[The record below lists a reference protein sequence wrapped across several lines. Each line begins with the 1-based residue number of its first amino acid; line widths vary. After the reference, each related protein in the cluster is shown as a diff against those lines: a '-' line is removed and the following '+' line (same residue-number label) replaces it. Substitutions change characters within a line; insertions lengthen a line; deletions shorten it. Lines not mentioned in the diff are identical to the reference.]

1 MFQVHPLGMV
11 ALTTVL
17 LCWCLSVLLF
27 RTGLPGSVG
36 RRLAVLLLLEGMTLG
51 SSTSGMGYWFV
62 SLDAT
67 LSQHPWLNRLLT
79 VVHFSGDSAMLAL
92 YPPFL
97 AMALQTRLTRPFG
110 NLQVQAVLAVA
121 AATLCALAIFA
132 PPRFGEAILYLAMAS
147 VFFFALAASINAWY
161 LSTGTGRTRALIFA
175 LAFGFR
181 DVCWTFVYSAALLPI
196 WFVGLVTPQRLGVPF
211 WDLHSLVYI
220 CGTLVAVPLIAY
232 GILRTQLFDIDL
244 RIRWTIKQTT
254 VAAAL
259 VSVVFLVS
267 EGVSQFL
274 SAELGNVA
282 GLLAAAV
289 VMFFLAPLQRFAER
303 VASAAMPST
312 ENTPEYATFR
322 KMLVY
327 QTAVVE
333 ARGGGGISAKE
344 RSLLN
349 KLRDSLGISASDAA
363 AIERELER
371 AAENPEGTG
380 LRDGTAQA

>member
-1 MFQVHPLGMV
+1 MFQVHPLAIL

-17 LCWCLSVLLF
+17 LCWGLSALLF
-27 RTGLPGSVG
+27 RTGMPGSVG
-36 RRLAVLLLLEGMTLG
+36 RRLAVLLFLEGLTLG
-51 SSTSGMGYWFV
+51 SSNAGISYWFASPEAV
-62 SLDAT
+62 FA
-67 LSQHPWLNRLLT
+67 QHPWLDRLLS
-79 VVHFSGDSAMLAL
+79 VVHFFGDTAMLAL

-97 AMALQTRLTRPFG
+97 AMALRTKLVRPFA
-110 NLQVQAVLAVA
+110 NPRVQVLLAVA
-121 AATLCALAIFA
+121 AAILFALALFA
-132 PPRFGEAILYLAMAS
+132 PPRFGEAVLYVAMAS
-147 VFFFALAASINAWY
+147 LFLFALAASINAWY
-161 LSTGTGRTRALIFA
+161 LSAGLARTRARIFA
-175 LAFGFR
+175 FAFGFR
-181 DVCWTFVYSAALLPI
+181 DICWTFVYAAALVPI
-196 WFVGLVTPQRLGVPF
+196 WFIGLVTPQMSGTPF

-259 VSVVFLVS
+259 LTVVFLVS
-267 EGVSQFL
+267 EGASAFL

-303 VASAAMPST
+303 VASTAMPNT

-322 KMLVY
+322 KMQVY
-327 QTAVVE
+327 ETAVAE
-333 ARGGGGISAKE
+333 ALHGGGISAKE

-349 KLRDSLGISASDAA
+349 RLRESFGISECDAA
-363 AIERELER
+363 AIERELETR
-371 AAENPEGTG
+371 SN
-380 LRDGTAQA
+380 GTANVQAA

>member
-1 MFQVHPLGMV
+1 MFQVHPLAIL

-17 LCWCLSVLLF
+17 LCWGLSALLF
-27 RTGLPGSVG
+27 RTGMPGSVG
-36 RRLAVLLLLEGMTLG
+36 RRLAVLLFLEGLTLG
-51 SSTSGMGYWFV
+51 SSGAGVQYWFV
-62 SLDAT
+62 SPEAVFA
-67 LSQHPWLNRLLT
+67 QHPWLSWLLGG
-79 VVHFSGDSAMLAL
+79 VHFFGDTAMLAL

-97 AMALQTRLTRPFG
+97 AMALRTKLVRPFA
-110 NLQVQAVLAVA
+110 NPRVQGLLAVA
-121 AATLCALAIFA
+121 AATLFALTLFA
-132 PPRFGEAILYLAMAS
+132 PPRFGEAVLYVAMAS
-147 VFFFALAASINAWY
+147 LFLFALVASINAWY
-161 LSTGTGRTRALIFA
+161 LSAGLARTRARIFA
-175 LAFGFR
+175 FAFGFR
-181 DVCWTFVYSAALLPI
+181 DICWTFVYAAALVPI
-196 WFVGLVTPQRLGVPF
+196 WFIGLVTPQMSGTPF

-259 VSVVFLVS
+259 LTVVFLVS
-267 EGVSQFL
+267 EGASAFL

-303 VASAAMPST
+303 VASTAMPNT
-312 ENTPEYATFR
+312 ENTPEYAAFR
-322 KMLVY
+322 KMQVY
-327 QTAVVE
+327 ETSVAE

-349 KLRDSLGISASDAA
+349 TLRESLGISEYDAA
-363 AIERELER
+363 AIERELEAR
-371 AAENPEGTG
+371 ANGT
-380 LRDGTAQA
+380 TNAHAA